1 MPDVTII
8 DDPLNPVTE
17 PGDPAYPTVMTTYH
31 MVEHWISGSMTR
43 TIPWLVGLQPRSF
56 IEISPELAESI
67 GVTTGSYVSVRSP
80 RNELQVRAL
89 VTPRLRIGV
98 IEGRQ
103 ASIAGRFVCS
113 GYKGI
118 VCDPITN
125 DLSPADMAG
134 DGLIPSS
141 KSFVVK
147 IGKPDLSKVE
157 KFQEDPVKYPGA
169 MSEPVPDTP
178 WAAQPEEGNYEIHR
192 FQKYF

>member
-1 MPDVTII
+1 M
-8 DDPLNPVTE
+8 
-17 PGDPAYPTVMTTYH
+17 
-31 MVEHWISGSMTR
+31 
-43 TIPWLVGLQPRSF
+43 
-56 IEISPELAESI
+56 AESI
-67 GVTTGSYVSVRSP
+67 GVTTGGYVSVRSP
-80 RNELQVRAL
+80 RNEIQVRAL

-147 IGKPDLSKVE
+147 IDKPDMNKVE
-157 KFQEDPVKYPGA
+157 KFNEYPVEYPAG
-169 MSEPVPDTP
+169 MSEPIPDTP
-178 WAAQPEEGNYEIHR
+178 WAAQPEGRN
-192 FQKYF
+192 